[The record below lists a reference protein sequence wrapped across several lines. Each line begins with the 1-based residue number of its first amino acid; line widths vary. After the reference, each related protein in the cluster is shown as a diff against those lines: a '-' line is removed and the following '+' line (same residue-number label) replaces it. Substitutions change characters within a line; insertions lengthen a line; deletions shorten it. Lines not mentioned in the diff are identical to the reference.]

1 MSFKQH
7 LEQMSFDDLVP
18 LWNEWCAQ
26 YGQDD
31 TIYDSIEEFAELYG
45 EDGVELARKVFFGSV
60 DNWYDKV
67 YLDGYG
73 NFQSCYSVESSP
85 IDIDALVDFMKEENH
100 PDYVS
105 WCDEQPSFAEWL
117 DENVGD
123 ARLRALWEKFCPHDE
138 GDELDVDAIADAL
151 DGTPHELYY
160 QWYNET
166 H

>member
-7 LEQMSFDDLVP
+7 LESMSFDDVIP

-31 TIYDSIEEFAELYG
+31 TIYDSIEEFAELYS
-45 EDGVELARKVFFGSV
+45 EDGLELARKVFFGSV

-100 PDYVS
+100 PYYEA
-105 WCDEQPSFAEWL
+105 WCDEQQSFAEWL
-117 DENVGD
+117 DDSYSRED
-123 ARLRALWEKFCPHDE
+123 LIALWEEYTDE
-138 GDELDVDAIADAL
+138 DKEDFDIEVLAESIEEIQGDEYLAYTKEIF
-151 DGTPHELYY
+151 G
-160 QWYNET
+160 
-166 H
+166 

>member
-7 LEQMSFDDLVP
+7 LESMSFESLIP

-31 TIYDSIEEFAELYG
+31 AIYDSIEEFAELYG

-60 DNWYDKV
+60 DNWNDRV
-67 YLDGYG
+67 YLDGYA
-73 NFQSCYSVESSP
+73 NFRSCHRVEDSP
-85 IDIDALVDFMKEENH
+85 IDIDALADFMKEDNH
-100 PDYVS
+100 PVYEE
-105 WCDEQPSFAEWL
+105 WCDEQPGFAEWL
-117 DENVGD
+117 EDNVGD
-123 ARLRALWEKFCPHDE
+123 GRLRDLWEKFCLHDE
-138 GDELDVDAIADAL
+138 DDEYDVDYLADAL
-151 DGTPHELYY
+151 DGTSHELYY

>member
-7 LEQMSFDDLVP
+7 LESMSFASLIP
-18 LWNEWCAQ
+18 LWNEWCGQ

-31 TIYDSIEEFAELYG
+31 MIYDSIEEFAGLYG

-60 DNWYDKV
+60 DNWYDSV

-100 PDYVS
+100 PDYVA

-117 DENVGD
+117 DDSVGD
-123 ARLRALWEKFCPHDE
+123 AILCELWEKFCAITADE
-138 GDELDVDAIADAL
+138 EYDLDELADAL
-151 DGTPHELYY
+151 DGTSHELY
-160 QWYNET
+160 QSWYSDT

>member
-7 LEQMSFDDLVP
+7 LEDMSFEGLIP

-31 TIYDSIEEFAELYG
+31 TIYDSIKEFAELFG

-73 NFQSCYSVESSP
+73 NFQSCYSIAASP
-85 IDIDALVDFMKEENH
+85 IDIDALVDFMKEVDH
-100 PDYVS
+100 PDYIS
-105 WCDEQPSFAEWL
+105 WCDEQPSFAQWL
-117 DENVGD
+117 EDNVGD
-123 ARLRALWEKFCPHDE
+123 GRLRELWEKFCPHDE
-138 GDELDVDAIADAL
+138 DDEFDIDELADAL
-151 DGTPHELYY
+151 DGTSHELY
-160 QWYNET
+160 QSWYSET

>member
-7 LEQMSFDDLVP
+7 LESMSFESLIP
-18 LWNEWCAQ
+18 LWNERCAQ

-31 TIYDSIEEFAELYG
+31 VIYDSIEEFAELYG

-73 NFQSCYSVESSP
+73 KFQSCYSVESSP
-85 IDIDALVDFMKEENH
+85 IDIDALADFMKEENH
-100 PDYVS
+100 QTY
-105 WCDEQPSFAEWL
+105 EE
-117 DENVGD
+117 
-123 ARLRALWEKFCPHDE
+123 
-138 GDELDVDAIADAL
+138 
-151 DGTPHELYY
+151 
-160 QWYNET
+160 WYNET

>member
-1 MSFKQH
+1 MSLKQH
-7 LEQMSFDDLVP
+7 LESMSFESLIP

-60 DNWYDKV
+60 DNWYDYV
-67 YLDGYG
+67 YLDGYA
-73 NFQSCYSVESSP
+73 NFQSCHTVSDSP

-100 PDYVS
+100 PDYIA

-117 DENVGD
+117 EDNVGYG
-123 ARLRALWEKFCPHDE
+123 RLRVLWKRFCPHDE
-138 GDELDVDAIADAL
+138 GSEYDLDELADAL
-151 DGTPHELYY
+151 DGTAHDLYKR
-160 QWYNET
+160 WYSET

>member
-7 LEQMSFDDLVP
+7 LEDMSFEDLIP
-18 LWNEWCAQ
+18 LWNVYASCQ
-26 YGQDD
+26 SPDD
-31 TIYDSIEEFAELYG
+31 YIYYSIEEFAELYC

-100 PDYVS
+100 PAYTA
-105 WCDEQPSFAEWL
+105 WCDEQPSFAQWL
-117 DENVGD
+117 EDNVGYG
-123 ARLRALWEKFCPHDE
+123 RLRALWDKFFPHDE
-138 GDELDVDAIADAL
+138 GNELDVDAIADAL
-151 DGTPHELYY
+151 DGTSHGLYR
-160 QWYNET
+160 QWYNEA

>member
-1 MSFKQH
+1 M
-7 LEQMSFDDLVP
+7 
-18 LWNEWCAQ
+18 
-26 YGQDD
+26 
-31 TIYDSIEEFAELYG
+31 
-45 EDGVELARKVFFGSV
+45 ELARKVFFGSV

-73 NFQSCYSVESSP
+73 NFRSCYSVESSP

-100 PDYVS
+100 PAYVA
-105 WCDEQPSFAEWL
+105 WCDEQPSFAQWL
-117 DENVGD
+117 EDNVGYG
-123 ARLRALWEKFCPHDE
+123 RLRALWYKFCPHDE
-138 GDELDVDAIADAL
+138 GDDLDVDDLADAL

>member
-7 LEQMSFDDLVP
+7 LEQMSFDDLIP

-31 TIYDSIEEFAELYG
+31 TIYDSIEEFAELYS
-45 EDGVELARKVFFGSV
+45 EDGTELARKVFFGSV

-73 NFQSCYSVESSP
+73 NFRSCYSVESSP
-85 IDIDALVDFMKEENH
+85 IDIDALVDFMKEADH
-100 PDYVS
+100 PDYIA
-105 WCDEQPSFAEWL
+105 WCDEQPSFAEQL
-117 DENVGD
+117 QD
-123 ARLRALWEKFCPHDE
+123 
-138 GDELDVDAIADAL
+138 
-151 DGTPHELYY
+151 
-160 QWYNET
+160 NET

>member
-7 LEQMSFDDLVP
+7 LESMSFESLIP

-31 TIYDSIEEFAELYG
+31 AIYYNIEEFAELYG
-45 EDGVELARKVFFGSV
+45 EDGVELARKVFFGDV
-60 DNWYDKV
+60 DNWYDYV

-73 NFQSCYSVESSP
+73 NFQSCHTVSDSP
-85 IDIDALVDFMKEENH
+85 IDIAALADFMKEENH
-100 PDYVS
+100 PDYVA
-105 WCDEQPSFAEWL
+105 WCDEQPSFAKWL
-117 DENVGD
+117 EDNVGD
-123 ARLRALWEKFCPHDE
+123 GRLRDLWEKFCLHDE
-138 GDELDVDAIADAL
+138 DDEYDVDDLADAL
-151 DGTPHELYY
+151 DGTSHELYY

>member
-31 TIYDSIEEFAELYG
+31 SIYESIEEFAELYS

-60 DNWYDKV
+60 DSWYDKV

-73 NFQSCYSVESSP
+73 NFRSCYSIESSP
-85 IDIDALVDFMKEENH
+85 IDIDALVDFMKEVDH

-105 WCDEQPSFAEWL
+105 WCDEQPSFAQWLEEEVDEDTLLSLCSKYIGHDVDEYDIDELAQKLEDNDDELYREYL
-117 DENVGD
+117 DE
-123 ARLRALWEKFCPHDE
+123 
-138 GDELDVDAIADAL
+138 
-151 DGTPHELYY
+151 TM
-160 QWYNET
+160 
-166 H
+166 

>member
-7 LEQMSFDDLVP
+7 LESMSFECLIP

-31 TIYDSIEEFAELYG
+31 TIYDSIEEFAELYS

-73 NFQSCYSVESSP
+73 NFQSCWSVESSP

-105 WCDEQPSFAEWL
+105 WCDEQPSFAQWL
-117 DENVGD
+117 EDNVGCG
-123 ARLRALWEKFCPHDE
+123 RLRALWEKFCPHDE
-138 GDELDVDAIADAL
+138 GDEFDVDAIADAL
-151 DGTPHELYY
+151 DGTSHGLYR

>member
-7 LEQMSFDDLVP
+7 LEQMSFEDLIP

-31 TIYDSIEEFAELYG
+31 VIYDSIEEFAELYG

-73 NFQSCYSVESSP
+73 NLRSCYSVESSP

-100 PDYVS
+100 PDYVA
-105 WCDEQPSFAEWL
+105 WCDEQQLEQERNNA
-117 DENVGD
+117 
-123 ARLRALWEKFCPHDE
+123 
-138 GDELDVDAIADAL
+138 
-151 DGTPHELYY
+151 
-160 QWYNET
+160 
-166 H
+166 

>member
-1 MSFKQH
+1 MSFKRH
-7 LEQMSFDDLVP
+7 LEQMSFDDLIP
-18 LWNEWCAQ
+18 LWNEWCGQ

-31 TIYDSIEEFAELYG
+31 TIYDSIEEFAELYS

-73 NFQSCYSVESSP
+73 NFQSCYRVESSP

-117 DENVGD
+117 DDNVNEG
-123 ARLRALWEKFCPHDE
+123 RLRELWEKFCE
-138 GDELDVDAIADAL
+138 ITGDEEYDLDELADAL
-151 DGTPHELYY
+151 DGNSHGLYR

>member
-1 MSFKQH
+1 M
-7 LEQMSFDDLVP
+7 
-18 LWNEWCAQ
+18 
-26 YGQDD
+26 
-31 TIYDSIEEFAELYG
+31 
-45 EDGVELARKVFFGSV
+45 ELARKVFFGSV

-73 NFQSCYSVESSP
+73 NLRSCYSVESSP

-105 WCDEQPSFAEWL
+105 WCDEQPSFAQWL
-117 DENVGD
+117 EDNVGYG
-123 ARLRALWEKFCPHDE
+123 RLRALWEKFCPHDE